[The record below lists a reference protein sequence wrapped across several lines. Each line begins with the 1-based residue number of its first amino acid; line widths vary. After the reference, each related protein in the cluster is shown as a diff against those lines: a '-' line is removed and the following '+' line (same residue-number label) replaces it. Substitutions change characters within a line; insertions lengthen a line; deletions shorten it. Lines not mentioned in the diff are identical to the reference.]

1 MSLGFDA
8 AAATAAYLATVS
20 PAAHAKAQAYT
31 QGGHWLLLWG
41 AVVGMIVAW
50 LVLRSG
56 VLTRITARLG
66 AKRPRPW
73 LAALAVLVVYGLIEF
88 VLTLPWNIYANWWRE
103 TRYELTSQPFA
114 GWFSEQLLDLAIST
128 VLFSL
133 AIMLLYQLI
142 RRAPR
147 TWWIW
152 GGGLSMVG
160 ILAIMVLAPVFIL
173 PLFNDY
179 KPAPPGPMRD
189 AVVAMAKAN
198 GVPHDK
204 IFIYDGSK
212 QSNRYTANVAGLF
225 GTARIA
231 MSDTMF
237 KQGADLAEVRAVIGH
252 EMGHYVRGHALW
264 RALPIA
270 ILAMIG
276 FLLIDRLFPI
286 VARLVGARNVE
297 GIADPAGFPVM
308 AMMFAVLGLLATPV
322 FNSVTRIGESDADTF
337 SLERVNEPDGLAK
350 ALVKTIDYRAATPSA
365 LEETLFYSHP
375 SVGSRVRKAMEWK
388 AKHPPGP
395 VVTVVVKWRGK
406 PQFVKSRV
414 TPESPS

>member
-1 MSLGFDA
+1 MAQPFDA
-8 AAATAAYLATVS
+8 AAATAAYLASVS

-41 AVVGMIVAW
+41 AVVSVAVAW

-56 VLTRITARLG
+56 VLARITARLG

-88 VLTLPWNIYANWWRE
+88 VLTLPWNTYANWWRE
-103 TRYELTSQPFA
+103 TGYGLTSQPFA
-114 GWFSEQLLDLAIST
+114 GWFGEQLLNLALGAVMFSVAMT
-128 VLFSL
+128 V
-133 AIMLLYQLI
+133 IYQLI

-152 GGGLSMVG
+152 GGGLSMAG

-179 KPAPPGPMRD
+179 EPAPPGPMRE
-189 AVVAMAKAN
+189 AVVVMAKAN

-237 KQGADLAEVRAVIGH
+237 KQGADLAEVRAVVGH
-252 EMGHYVRGHALW
+252 EMGHYVRAHALW

-276 FLLIDRLFPI
+276 FFLIDRLFPI
-286 VARLVGARNVE
+286 VARLAGARNVE
-297 GIADPAGFPVM
+297 GIADPAGYPVM

-388 AKHPPGP
+388 ARHP
-395 VVTVVVKWRGK
+395 K
-406 PQFVKSRV
+406 
-414 TPESPS
+414 

>member
-1 MSLGFDA
+1 MSQTFDA

-41 AVVGMIVAW
+41 AVISIVVAL

-56 VLTRITARLG
+56 VLARLG
-66 AKRPRPW
+66 LRLQRARPRPW
-73 LAALAVLVVYGLIEF
+73 LTAFLLLAAYSVIEF
-88 VLTLPWNIYANWWRE
+88 VLVLPWNAYANWWRE
-103 TRYELTSQPFA
+103 TQYDLSSQPFV
-114 GWFSEQLLDLAIST
+114 GWFGEQMLDLAIST
-128 VLFSL
+128 VLFAL
-133 AIMLLYQLI
+133 IMTVLYGLI

-152 GGGLSMVG
+152 GGGVSMLG
-160 ILAIMVLAPVFIL
+160 ILVLMILAPVFIQ
-173 PLFNDY
+173 PLFNDF

-189 AVVAMAKAN
+189 TVVAMAEAN

-212 QSNRYTANVAGLF
+212 QSNRYTANVSGLF

-237 KQGADLAEVRAVIGH
+237 KQGADIAEVKAVVGH
-252 EMGHYVRGHALW
+252 EMGHYVHAHAIW
-264 RALPIA
+264 RAVP
-270 ILAMIG
+270 LALVAMLAF
-276 FLLIDRLFPI
+276 FLVDRLYPM
-286 VARLVGARNVE
+286 VAGWVGAGNLR
-297 GIADPAGFPVM
+297 GIADPAAYPM
-308 AMMFAVLGLLATPV
+308 LAIMFAVLGLLATPIT
-322 FNSVTRIGESDADTF
+322 NAVTRLGEADADTF
-337 SLERVNEPDGLAK
+337 SLERVNEPDGMAR

-365 LEETLFYSHP
+365 LEEALFYSHP

-388 AKHPPGP
+388 AANP
-395 VVTVVVKWRGK
+395 R
-406 PQFVKSRV
+406 
-414 TPESPS
+414 

>member
-1 MSLGFDA
+1 MA
-8 AAATAAYLATVS
+8 
-20 PAAHAKAQAYT
+20 
-31 QGGHWLLLWG
+31 
-41 AVVGMIVAW
+41 
-50 LVLRSG
+50 
-56 VLTRITARLG
+56 
-66 AKRPRPW
+66 
-73 LAALAVLVVYGLIEF
+73 
-88 VLTLPWNIYANWWRE
+88 
-103 TRYELTSQPFA
+103 
-114 GWFSEQLLDLAIST
+114 
-128 VLFSL
+128 
-133 AIMLLYQLI
+133 
-142 RRAPR
+142 
-147 TWWIW
+147 
-152 GGGLSMVG
+152 G

-179 KPAPPGPMRD
+179 EPAPPGPMRE
-189 AVVAMAKAN
+189 AVVVMAKAN

-237 KQGADLAEVRAVIGH
+237 KQGADLAEVRAVVGH
-252 EMGHYVRGHALW
+252 EMGHYVRAHALW

-270 ILAMIG
+270 VLAMIG
-276 FLLIDRLFPI
+276 FFLIDRLFPI
-286 VARLVGARNVE
+286 VARLAGARNVE
-297 GIADPAGFPVM
+297 GIADPAGYPVM

-388 AKHPPGP
+388 ARHP
-395 VVTVVVKWRGK
+395 K
-406 PQFVKSRV
+406 
-414 TPESPS
+414 